1 MQNLNFILIFN
12 QGGDMRKIALF
23 TVAAIAF
30 GCIFTPGAFSARKTI
45 IKIGINAPLT
55 GDIPKVG
62 EGSKYAAMLWLED
75 IEKAGGLEVG
85 GKKYEVE
92 LVIED
97 NESKAESAVKAN
109 TKMITQDDVLAIVGP
124 QSSKQAVPAGE
135 VANKYKTVMISP
147 WSTNPNTTMDRPY
160 VFRGCF
166 LDPFQGPVVANFITE
181 EFNFTKAAVLYDV
194 ASDYPKGLAEVFK
207 AAWEKKHG
215 AGSVVAFESFTT
227 KDTDFSSQLTT
238 IVKSGAQVLFTPQYY
253 NEVPLIV
260 SQAKDLGWK
269 GPIVGSD
276 SWGSAETVELCGEA
290 CYGLFFSSHYAAAGA
305 KGATKAFI
313 DRYEKTYGYI
323 PDDVAALTWDA
334 LQLAQQAI
342 QNTGKITGRVE
353 KDRSAVRDALA
364 QIKDFAGITGNMTFT
379 EEGDPIKCAVIV
391 KINDQ
396 GAYEFYKSSCP

>member
-1 MQNLNFILIFN
+1 
-12 QGGDMRKIALF
+12 MRKIAVLTVVAFCFAMLF
-23 TVAAIAF
+23 SSLAF
-30 GCIFTPGAFSARKTI
+30 CARKTI

-62 EGSKYAAMLWLED
+62 EGTKYAAQMWLED

-85 GKKYEVE
+85 GKKYDVE

-109 TKMITQDDVLAIVGP
+109 TKMISQDDVLAIIGP

-147 WSTNPNTTMDRPY
+147 WSTNPDTTLDRPY

-166 LDPFQGPVVANFITE
+166 LDPFQGPVVANFITD
-181 EFNFTKAAVLYDV
+181 EFGFTKAAVLYDV

-207 AAWEKKHG
+207 EAWEAKHG
-215 AGSVVAFESFTT
+215 AGSVVAYESFTT
-227 KDTDFSSQLTT
+227 KDTDFSSQLTK

-260 SQAKDLGWK
+260 RQAKDLGWE

-276 SWGSAETVELCGEA
+276 SWGSAELVELCGEA
-290 CYGLFFSSHYAAAGA
+290 CHGLFFSSHYAAAGA
-305 KGATKAFI
+305 KGETKAFI
-313 DRYEKTYGYI
+313 DRYEKTYGYT
-323 PDDVAALTWDA
+323 PDDVAALTWDS

-342 QNTGKITGRVE
+342 QDAGKLTGRIE
-353 KDRSAVRDALA
+353 KDREAVRDALTRIA
-364 QIKDFAGITGNMTFT
+364 DFDGITGKMTFT

-391 KINDQ
+391 KINNQ
-396 GAYEFYKSSCP
+396 GEFEFYGSSCP

>member
-1 MQNLNFILIFN
+1 
-12 QGGDMRKIALF
+12 MRKSTFLLVLALAF
-23 TVAAIAF
+23 TFV
-30 GCIFTPGAFSARKTI
+30 FTSSAFSARKTV

-62 EGSKYAAMLWLED
+62 EGTKYAAMMWLED

-92 LVIED
+92 LIIED

-109 TKMITQDDVLAIVGP
+109 TKMITQDDVLAIIGP

-147 WSTNPNTTMDRPY
+147 WSTNPNTTLDRPY

-181 EFNFTKAAVLYDV
+181 EFGFSKAAVLYDV

-207 AAWEKKHG
+207 EAWEKKHG
-215 AGSVVAFESFTT
+215 AGSVVAYESFTT
-227 KDTDFSSQLTT
+227 KDTDFSSQLTS
-238 IVKSGAQVLFTPQYY
+238 IVKSGADVLFTPQYY

-260 SQAKDLGWK
+260 QQAKDLGWK

-305 KGATKAFI
+305 KGDTKAFI
-313 DRYEKTYGYI
+313 DRYQETYGYT

-334 LQLAQQAI
+334 LHLAQQAI
-342 QNTGKITGRVE
+342 QNAGKLSGRIG

-364 QIKDFAGITGNMTFT
+364 KIKNFEGITGNMTFT

-391 KINDQ
+391 RINDA
-396 GAYEFYKSSCP
+396 GEYEFFKSSCP

>member
-1 MQNLNFILIFN
+1 MK
-12 QGGDMRKIALF
+12 KIVCLVVVAFAFAALF
-23 TVAAIAF
+23 STS
-30 GCIFTPGAFSARKTI
+30 AFSARKTI
-45 IKIGINAPLT
+45 IKIGINAPMT

-62 EGSKYAAMLWLED
+62 EGTKYAALLWLED

-85 GKKYEVE
+85 GKKYVVE

-124 QSSKQAVPAGE
+124 QSSKQAIPAGE

-147 WSTNPNTTMDRPY
+147 WSTNPSTTLDRPY

-181 EFNFTKAAVLYDV
+181 EFGFTKAAVLYDV

-207 AAWEKKHG
+207 EAWEKKHG
-215 AGSVVAFESFTT
+215 PGSVVAYQSFTT
-227 KDTDFSSQLTT
+227 KDTDFSSQLTQ

-260 SQAKDLGWK
+260 RQAKDLGWK

-276 SWGSAETVELCGEA
+276 SWGSAETVELCGDA
-290 CYGLFFSSHYAAAGA
+290 CYGLFFSTHYAAAGA

-313 DRYEKTYGYI
+313 DRYKAKYEYV

-334 LQLAQQAI
+334 LHLVQQAI
-342 QNTGKITGRVE
+342 QDTGSITGKIET
-353 KDRSAVRDALA
+353 DRTAVRDSLA
-364 QIKDFAGITGNMTFT
+364 KIKNFAGITGNMTFT

-391 KINDQ
+391 KINDK
-396 GAYEFYKSSCP
+396 GEFEFYKSSCP

>member
-1 MQNLNFILIFN
+1 
-12 QGGDMRKIALF
+12 MRKIAVLTVVVFSLAMLF
-23 TVAAIAF
+23 SSLAL
-30 GCIFTPGAFSARKTI
+30 GARKTI
-45 IKIGINAPLT
+45 IRIGINAPLT

-62 EGSKYAAMLWLED
+62 EGTKYAAQMWLED
-75 IEKAGGLEVG
+75 IKKAGGLEVG
-85 GKKYEVE
+85 GQKYEVE
-92 LVIED
+92 LAIED
-97 NESKAESAVKAN
+97 NESKAESAVKVN
-109 TKMITQDDVLAIVGP
+109 TKMITQDDVLAIIGP

-147 WSTNPNTTMDRPY
+147 WSTNPNTTLDRPY

-166 LDPFQGPVVANFITE
+166 LDPFQGPVVANFITD
-181 EFNFTKAAVLYDV
+181 EFGFTKAAVLYDV

-207 AAWEKKHG
+207 QAWEEKHG
-215 AGSVVAFESFTT
+215 PDSVVAYESFTT
-227 KDTDFSSQLTT
+227 KDTDFSSQLTK

-260 SQAKDLGWK
+260 RQAKDLGWT

-313 DRYEKTYGYI
+313 DRYEKTYGYT

-334 LQLAQQAI
+334 LLLAQQAI
-342 QNTGKITGRVE
+342 QDTGKLTGRIE
-353 KDRSAVRDALA
+353 KDREAVRDALA
-364 QIKDFAGITGNMTFT
+364 QIKDFDGITGKMTFT

-391 KINDQ
+391 KINNQ
-396 GAYEFYKSSCP
+396 GEYEFYGSSCP